1 MNDFIKVFL
10 NARSLRAATK
20 ELSVA
25 QLEEVLIKFTTIVN
39 DRKEAAIAEL
49 EKQQKKQ
56 AKMNEILLQ
65 LKENGISPEELINL
79 TDSTAEKTKSK
90 TKRGPRPAKY
100 AYDFNGETKTWTG
113 QGRMP
118 LPLQEVM
125 NEKGSIEEFLI

>member
-10 NARSLRAATK
+10 NARSLRAVTK

-25 QLEEVLIKFTTIVN
+25 QLEDVLIKFTKIVE
-39 DRKEAAIAEL
+39 DRKESETAEL
-49 EKQQKKQ
+49 EKQQEKQ
-56 AKMNEILLQ
+56 AMMNEILLQ
-65 LKENGISPEELINL
+65 LKENGISPEELMNL
-79 TDSTAEKTKSK
+79 TDSTSEKTK

-100 AYDFNGETKTWTG
+100 AYDLNGETKTWTG

-118 LPLQEVM
+118 LPLQEMM

>member
-10 NARSLRAATK
+10 NARSLRAVTK
-20 ELSVA
+20 ELSVV
-25 QLEEVLIKFTTIVN
+25 QLEDVLIKFTKIVE
-39 DRKEAAIAEL
+39 DRKESEAAEL
-49 EKQQKKQ
+49 EKQQEKQ
-56 AKMNEILLQ
+56 AMMNDILLQ
-65 LKENGISPEELINL
+65 LKENGISPEELMNL
-79 TDSTAEKTKSK
+79 TDSTIEKTK

-100 AYDFNGETKTWTG
+100 SYDLNGETKTWTG

>member
-20 ELSVA
+20 ELSVV
-25 QLEEVLIKFTTIVN
+25 QLEDVLIKFTKIVE
-39 DRKEAAIAEL
+39 DRKESEAAEL
-49 EKQQKKQ
+49 EKQQEKQ
-56 AKMNEILLQ
+56 VMMNEILLQ
-65 LKENGISPEELINL
+65 LKENGISPAELINL
-79 TDSTAEKTKSK
+79 TDSAAEKTK

-100 AYDFNGETKTWTG
+100 SYELNGEAKTWTG

>member
-20 ELSVA
+20 ELSVE
-25 QLEEVLIKFTTIVN
+25 QLEEVLIKFTTIVE
-39 DRKEAAIAEL
+39 DRKEAEAADL
-49 EKQQKKQ
+49 QKQQEKQ
-56 AKMNEILLQ
+56 AKMTEILLQ
-65 LKENGISPEELINL
+65 LKENGISPEELMGL
-79 TDSTAEKTKSK
+79 TDATAEKAKVK

-125 NEKGSIEEFLI
+125 NAKGTIEEFLI

>member
-1 MNDFIKVFL
+1 MNDFIKIFL

-20 ELSVA
+20 ELSVD
-25 QLEEVLIKFTTIVN
+25 QLEDVLIKFTKIVD
-39 DRKEAAIAEL
+39 DRKEVEAADL
-49 EKQQKKQ
+49 EKQQEKQ

-65 LKENGISPEELINL
+65 LKENGISPEELMNL
-79 TDSTAEKTKSK
+79 TDSATEKTK

-100 AYDFNGETKTWTG
+100 AYDLNGETKTWTG

-118 LPLQEVM
+118 LPLQEIM

>member
-20 ELSVA
+20 ELSVV
-25 QLEEVLIKFTTIVN
+25 QLEDVLIKFTKIVE
-39 DRKEAAIAEL
+39 DRKESEAAEL
-49 EKQQKKQ
+49 EKQQEKQ
-56 AKMNEILLQ
+56 AMMNEILLQ
-65 LKENGISPEELINL
+65 LKENGISPEELMNL
-79 TDSTAEKTKSK
+79 TDSTTEKTK

-100 AYDFNGETKTWTG
+100 AYDLDGETKTWTG

-118 LPLQEVM
+118 LPLQEMM

>member
-20 ELSVA
+20 ELSVE
-25 QLEEVLIKFTTIVN
+25 QLEEVLIKFSKIVE
-39 DRKEAAIAEL
+39 DRKEVEVAEL
-49 EKQQKKQ
+49 AKQQEKQQ
-56 AKMNEILLQ
+56 KMNEILLQ
-65 LKENGISPEELINL
+65 LKENGISPEELMNL
-79 TDSTAEKTKSK
+79 TDPAAEKTK

-100 AYDFNGETKTWTG
+100 AYDLNGETKTWTG

-118 LPLQEVM
+118 LPLQEIM

>member
-20 ELSVA
+20 ELSVD
-25 QLEEVLIKFTTIVN
+25 QLEDVLIKFTKIVE
-39 DRKEAAIAEL
+39 DRKESEAAEL
-49 EKQQKKQ
+49 EKQHEKQ
-56 AKMNEILLQ
+56 AMMNEILLQ
-65 LKENGISPEELINL
+65 LKENGISPEELMNL
-79 TDSTAEKTKSK
+79 TDSTTEKTK

-100 AYDFNGETKTWTG
+100 AYDLNGEKKTWTG

-118 LPLQEVM
+118 LPLQEIM

>member
-20 ELSVA
+20 ELSVE
-25 QLEEVLIKFTTIVN
+25 QLEDVLIKFTAIVN
-39 DRKEAAIAEL
+39 DRKEAEAADL
-49 EKQQKKQ
+49 EKQQEKQ

-65 LKENGISPEELINL
+65 LKENGISPEELMGL
-79 TDSTAEKTKSK
+79 TDTTSEKTKTK

-100 AYDFNGETKTWTG
+100 AYDLNGDAKTWTG

-125 NEKGSIEEFLI
+125 NAKGTIEEFLI

>member
-1 MNDFIKVFL
+1 MTDFIKVFL

-20 ELSVA
+20 ELSVE
-25 QLEEVLIKFTTIVN
+25 QLEEVLIKFTTIVD
-39 DRKEAAIAEL
+39 DRKEAEAADL
-49 EKQQKKQ
+49 EKQQAKQ

-65 LKENGISPEELINL
+65 LKENGISPEELMGL
-79 TDSTAEKTKSK
+79 TEATTEKTKA
-90 TKRGPRPAKY
+90 KRGPRPAKY
-100 AYDFNGETKTWTG
+100 AYDLNGDTKTWTG

>member
-20 ELSVA
+20 ELSVE
-25 QLEEVLIKFTTIVN
+25 QLEEVLIKFSKIVE
-39 DRKEAAIAEL
+39 DRKEVEVAEL
-49 EKQQKKQ
+49 AKQQEKQQ
-56 AKMNEILLQ
+56 KMNEILLQ
-65 LKENGISPEELINL
+65 LKENGISPEELMNL
-79 TDSTAEKTKSK
+79 TDSAAEKTK

-100 AYDFNGETKTWTG
+100 AYDLNGETKTWTG

-118 LPLQEVM
+118 LPLQEIM

>member
-1 MNDFIKVFL
+1 MNDFIKIFL

-20 ELSVA
+20 ELTIE
-25 QLEEVLIKFTTIVN
+25 QLDDVLIKFTKIVE
-39 DRKEAAIAEL
+39 DRKEVEAADL
-49 EKQQKKQ
+49 EKQQEKQ

-65 LKENGISPEELINL
+65 LKENGISPEELMNL
-79 TDSTAEKTKSK
+79 TDTSVEKTK

-100 AYDFNGETKTWTG
+100 AYDLNGETKTWTG

-118 LPLQEVM
+118 LPLQEIM

>member
-1 MNDFIKVFL
+1 MNDFIKIFL

-20 ELSVA
+20 ELTIE
-25 QLEEVLIKFTTIVN
+25 QLDDVLIKFTKIVE
-39 DRKEAAIAEL
+39 DRKEVEAADL
-49 EKQQKKQ
+49 KKQQEKQ

-65 LKENGISPEELINL
+65 LKENGISPEELMNL
-79 TDSTAEKTKSK
+79 TDTSVEKTK

-100 AYDFNGETKTWTG
+100 AYDLNGETKTWTG

-118 LPLQEVM
+118 LPLQEIM

>member
-10 NARSLRAATK
+10 NARSLRAVTK
-20 ELSVA
+20 ELSVV
-25 QLEEVLIKFTTIVN
+25 QLEDVLIKFTKIVE
-39 DRKEAAIAEL
+39 DRKESEAAEL
-49 EKQQKKQ
+49 EKQQEKQ
-56 AKMNEILLQ
+56 VMMNEILLQ
-65 LKENGISPEELINL
+65 LKENGISPEELMNL
-79 TDSTAEKTKSK
+79 TDSTIEKTK

-100 AYDFNGETKTWTG
+100 SYDLNGETKTWTG